1 MMSRQEVPMP
11 TNDEIDIA
19 AYFRK
24 LARNW
29 WLIVMLA
36 LFGALVGVIYSLAQA
51 KTYDATSSVYL
62 GQATDATGS
71 PINSISSNPKA
82 ATDLLQG
89 DQVLRLAAQRIG
101 GGESASHLSGGLT
114 LDTPT
119 QVVKGLTY
127 PIVNFVTITVR
138 DTSKARAAK
147 AANVLADIL
156 VEKISSGTVTKAA
169 VLQGQ
174 IAADQREIFALR
186 QQTLGAQKALMAIA
200 TGTASAAEKAAAS
213 ASYVAI
219 VQAAASAEVPLQE
232 DLRKNQLMLITSKNV
247 EMPVVMTRAEPPTGA
262 SGPKATLNALG
273 GFFAGL
279 VIGIVAA
286 FARRQPEAAA

>member
-1 MMSRQEVPMP
+1 MP

-24 LARNW
+24 LAANW

-36 LFGALVGVIYSLAQA
+36 LLGALVGVIYSLAQA
-51 KTYDATSSVYL
+51 NTYDATSSVYL

-71 PINSISSNPKA
+71 PINSLSSNPKA
-82 ATDLLQG
+82 ATDLLQS
-89 DQVLRLAAQRIG
+89 DRILQLAARRIG
-101 GGESASHLSGGLT
+101 GGESADHLSGGLT

-138 DTSKARAAK
+138 DTSKARAVR

-156 VEKISSGTVTKAA
+156 VANISSGTVAKAA

-174 IAADQREIFALR
+174 IAADQREILALH
-186 QQTLGAQKALMAIA
+186 QQTLGAQRALNAIA
-200 TGTASAAEKAAAS
+200 GGAGSAADKAAAS
-213 ASYVAI
+213 AAYVAI

-232 DLRKNQLMLITSKNV
+232 DFRKNQLMLITARNV
-247 EMPVVMTRAEPPTGA
+247 EMPVVMTRAEPPTSA

-286 FARRQPEAAA
+286 FVRRQPQAAA